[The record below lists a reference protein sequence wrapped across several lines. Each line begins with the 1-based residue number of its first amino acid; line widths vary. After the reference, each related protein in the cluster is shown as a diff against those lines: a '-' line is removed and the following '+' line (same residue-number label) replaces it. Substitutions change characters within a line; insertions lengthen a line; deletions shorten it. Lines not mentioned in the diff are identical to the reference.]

1 MNVVKYTKEHAWQK
15 ILFIIKRDTVKRDV
29 QYVNITAVPGTLI
42 QNSIAEDDETNRSR
56 RLALL
61 RTALSSCP
69 IVAKD

>member
-1 MNVVKYTKEHAWQK
+1 MAEDIIYYKERYCQE
-15 ILFIIKRDTVKRDV
+15 RR
-29 QYVNITAVPGTLI
+29 YVNITAVPGTLI

>member
-1 MNVVKYTKEHAWQK
+1 MHGRRYKLSRETH
-15 ILFIIKRDTVKRDV
+15 
-29 QYVNITAVPGTLI
+29 VNITAVPGTLI

>member
-1 MNVVKYTKEHAWQK
+1 MHGRIYYLLYRE
-15 ILFIIKRDTVKRDV
+15 ILSRETD
-29 QYVNITAVPGTLI
+29 VNITAVPGTLI

>member
-1 MNVVKYTKEHAWQK
+1 MNIKYTKEYAWQK
-15 ILFIIKRDTVKRDV
+15 ILSRETD
-29 QYVNITAVPGTLI
+29 VNITAVPGTLI

-56 RLALL
+56 RIALL